1 MAFPTLLRLVA
12 ALVLLWGAFTV
23 NAPSFREAANLVV
36 VVAGLTGALD
46 TLSRRF
52 DPVGFAWLGVAL
64 VCNPIQPVTLPVHL
78 DAVLALILLLPPAR
92 PPRPLCV

>member
-52 DPVGFAWLGVAL
+52 DPVGLAWLGVAL
-64 VCNPIQPVTLPVHL
+64 VCNPICPVSLPARL
-78 DAVLALILLLPPAR
+78 DAVLALVLLLPPAR
-92 PPRPLCV
+92 PPRPLCA